1 MALMFASYEQD
12 SEASTQGIYSN
23 SAIPRLATPSE
34 RSWLSHGSQL
44 PGSSVSRLKHLIW
57 YQPSGSDQSSAIGA
71 VWSDDTH
78 LHWATPLQRRLE
90 GIFNPLPFMLR
101 FPAAQYDWAHFR
113 AALDWFDSMCF
124 AASDSEQVRAA
135 CEREPAWGL
144 RCFPYPGSHQGAD
157 LAVLLCPAPDWDEVS
172 VDAIH
177 VAVLASVAKL
187 VRQHRALQGMCLQ
200 PVHDGTVEVGR
211 LDVAGAYRVR
221 LLVHSNANRASTT
234 TLAQWANEFLR
245 ENGVPGDRLLLVL
258 PHLSLAEPLY
268 PAQHVAIVDLD
279 FGVLARALVALSLP

>member
-1 MALMFASYEQD
+1 MALMFTSNEQD
-12 SEASTQGIYSN
+12 SEASTPAIYSTSTN
-23 SAIPRLATPSE
+23 PRPATPPE

-78 LHWATPLQRRLE
+78 LHWATPLQRRLG

-113 AALDWFDSMCF
+113 AALDWFDSTCYV
-124 AASDSEQVRAA
+124 ATDSEHVRAA
-135 CEREPAWGL
+135 CEREPEWGL
-144 RCFPYPGSHQGAD
+144 RCFPYAGSHQGAD
-157 LAVLLCPAPDWDEVS
+157 LAALLCPAPDWDEVS

-211 LDVAGAYRVR
+211 LEVAGGYRVR

-234 TLAQWANEFLR
+234 TLAQWANEFLH

-268 PAQHVAIVDLD
+268 PAQNVAIVDLD